1 MVPQQSEDQP
11 SLLGNAREP
20 PHLEGVI
27 HVTGAIMASGIK
39 DVAVRAPDGSMGQID
54 SVRNDQLGQ
63 QGIAPGFENMPVAGP
78 TNENVNRIAND
89 GPGNV
94 RDESQRDYVNQKDT
108 EQKAKDQAVD
118 EDEYPDDKDNENRA
132 QQPDEVSTLY
142 LTLNI
147 SETAKHTAIVAMECV
162 YETIFEHLRMVP
174 FSIIQISRS

>member
-147 SETAKHTAIVAMECV
+147 SETAKDTAIVAMECV
-162 YETIFEHLRMVP
+162 YETVFEHLRMVP